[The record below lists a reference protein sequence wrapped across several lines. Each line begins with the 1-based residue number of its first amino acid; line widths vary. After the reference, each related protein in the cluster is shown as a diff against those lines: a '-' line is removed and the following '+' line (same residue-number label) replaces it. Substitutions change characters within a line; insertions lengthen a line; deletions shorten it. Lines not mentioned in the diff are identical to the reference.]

1 MCFPRNEG
9 EMKDEFCFLNLGL
22 LLMSLLRDEVF
33 VSSVTLQ
40 QMLAVFFV
48 YKVFKSFLSSVDY
61 VLLVNSVFI

>member
-1 MCFPRNEG
+1 
-9 EMKDEFCFLNLGL
+9 MKDEFCFLNLGL
-22 LLMSLLRDEVF
+22 LLMGLLRDEIF
-33 VSSVTLQ
+33 VSAVSLQ

>member
-1 MCFPRNEG
+1 
-9 EMKDEFCFLNLGL
+9 MKDEFCFLNLGL
-22 LLMSLLRDEVF
+22 LLMSLLRDEIF
-33 VSSVTLQ
+33 VSAVSLQ